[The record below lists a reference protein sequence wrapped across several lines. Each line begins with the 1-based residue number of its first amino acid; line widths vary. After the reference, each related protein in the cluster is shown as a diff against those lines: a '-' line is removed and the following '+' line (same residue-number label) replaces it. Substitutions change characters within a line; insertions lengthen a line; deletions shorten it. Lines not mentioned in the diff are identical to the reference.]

1 MAISI
6 NWATKV
12 ISVPKAD
19 LTVVQLTPSE
29 IYELDIN
36 FFRLTL
42 KDLEDNSDGMTWLT
56 THNHNPPVSVG

>member
-19 LTVVQLTPSE
+19 LTLIQSTPTE
-29 IYELDIN
+29 IRELDLN
-36 FFRLTL
+36 QFRLSL
-42 KDLEDNSDGMTWLT
+42 RDLEDD
-56 THNHNPPVSVG
+56 VVGIYAGLWNFALSY